1 MFNSLINFVR
11 NCVVL
16 IYSGWFIYIGIMHF
30 VDPSWF
36 EPIVPQIL
44 GYPKFWVFLSGSIE
58 IMLALILIPTYTRTV
73 ASLLFFSFLIVIY
86 WANLNMWIN
95 DIAIGGKY
103 LSNTEHLIRAL
114 IQISLIII
122 VMWIG
127 KLNRQ
132 IFLSGF
138 KWISKRN
145 G

>member
-1 MFNSLINFVR
+1 MLNSLINFVR
-11 NCVVL
+11 NCVTL